1 MVQCLNVGTS
11 SELGL
16 DEDSDPDLDSALNKP
31 LQLVRCT
38 IDCSAYTEFKL
49 RPITDVE
56 LPEPG
61 PDGSANFRALSS
73 FGLAEEDDWR
83 MREGGILY
91 VI

>member
-16 DEDSDPDLDSALNKP
+16 DEDSDSDLDSALNKP
-31 LQLVRCT
+31 LRLVRCT

-73 FGLAEEDDWR
+73 FGLAEEDDWS
-83 MREGGILY
+83 MREKVVY
-91 VI
+91 ST